1 MVGAEDD
8 EGGREDVPAGREG
21 AGLHVG
27 ITAHLLP
34 RRNLLRHCPLSY
46 PEIATLSA
54 EQEREAR
61 SRGRPSLSSFI
72 ILPL

>member
-46 PEIATLSA
+46 PEIATLSGDA
-54 EQEREAR
+54 SVPLYH
-61 SRGRPSLSSFI
+61 SRFMS
-72 ILPL
+72 LPLFS